1 MLPEQLVPVLEHELN
16 TKQLPLE
23 TWLRVK
29 IRRTVTEDTIHVEA
43 GITAGRT
50 TFQESASLS
59 AEALPFE
66 FAESGRPDVSAISE
80 SEHVGL
86 ISGFR
91 FEGAEGLY
99 VGYESGRV
107 VSNASTAIPLKHELT
122 RVNRGTENEGVFVH
136 SLRTLGEGQFRVVE
150 KKTRKP
156 LEIALVGFL
165 VRHQCQ
171 DAALSQVFPYIHW
184 TEKQDDVLTYV
195 MEFIPGACDRRRSN
209 IREVF

>member
-1 MLPEQLVPVLEHELN
+1 MSIIGLGAEERQLLQNIDFNRDISLDFWLYLEKYPARWHDLFSVKVDDAQNAFSLRVRKRRLQAHGTGAGGELVPVLEHELN

-43 GITAGRT
+43 GLTAGRT
-50 TFQESASLS
+50 TFQESASLP

-99 VGYESGRV
+99 VSYEGGRV
-107 VSNASTAIPLKHELT
+107 VSNAGTAIPLKHELT

-136 SLRTLGEGQFRVVE
+136 SLRTLGEG
-150 KKTRKP
+150 
-156 LEIALVGFL
+156 
-165 VRHQCQ
+165 
-171 DAALSQVFPYIHW
+171 
-184 TEKQDDVLTYV
+184 
-195 MEFIPGACDRRRSN
+195 
-209 IREVF
+209 